1 MKECRILEI
10 SQDGRTLAVERG
22 FVVIKEK
29 GEELGRVELDTLAG
43 IICSS
48 NWSMLGTP
56 TINKLAE
63 YNIPLVVCDKRTKV
77 PSSALISLDANWRQG
92 DVLEAQARCTIPK
105 NKSAWQTIIKAKL
118 AQQAQTLKFFGKD
131 VGYEILSNLATKVK
145 SGDPENIEGRGA
157 AIYWRELM
165 GKSFR
170 RNREAEDEN
179 ILFNYGYTILRA
191 CTIRA
196 ICVAGMHP
204 SLGIHHR
211 SATNTHR
218 LSDDL
223 IEPFRCFVDLRVKE
237 ISQDGDI
244 RLTAENRKRL
254 SSVLLDRYFRKDCIT
269 TVAQMITDTAIG
281 LAKYY
286 LDENKNF
293 SIDIVKA
300 SHLKRIILNGD

>member
-10 SQDGRTLAVERG
+10 SQDGKTLAVERG
-22 FVVIKEK
+22 FIIIKEK
-29 GEELGRVELDTLAG
+29 DKELGRIELDTLTAV
-43 IICSS
+43 ICTS
-48 NWSMLGTP
+48 NWAMLGTS

-63 YNIPLVVCDKRTKV
+63 YNIPLVICDKRTKV
-77 PSSALISLDANWRQG
+77 PSSAVISLDSHWRQG
-92 DVLEAQARCTIPK
+92 DIFEAQARCSIPK
-105 NKSAWQTIIKAKL
+105 NKSAWQAIVKAKL
-118 AQQAQTLKFFGKD
+118 IQQSQTLKYFGKND
-131 VGYEILSNLATKVK
+131 ASAYLSTLALKVK
-145 SGDPENIEGRGA
+145 SDDPENLEGRGA

-170 RNREAEDEN
+170 RDREAEDEN
-179 ILFNYGYTILRA
+179 ILFNYGYTTLRA

-196 ICVAGMHP
+196 ICSAGMHP

-237 ISQDGDI
+237 ISQGGDI
-244 RLTAENRKRL
+244 QLNSENKKKL
-254 SSVLLDRYFRKDCIT
+254 SSVLLDRYFRKDRIT
-269 TVAQMITDTAIG
+269 TVAQMITDTATS

-286 LDENKNF
+286 LDEAKIF
-293 SIDIVKA
+293 QIDTVKA

>member
-43 IICSS
+43 VICTS
-48 NWSMLGTP
+48 NWSMLGSP

-77 PSSALISLDANWRQG
+77 PSSALIPLDANWRQG
-92 DVLEAQARCTIPK
+92 DVLEAQARCAIPK
-105 NKSAWQTIIKAKL
+105 NKSAWQTIVKAKL

-131 VGYEILSNLATKVK
+131 IGYEILSNLATKVK
-145 SGDPENIEGRGA
+145 SGDPENLEGRSA

-170 RNREAEDEN
+170 RNRDAEDEN
-179 ILFNYGYTILRA
+179 VLFNYGYTILRA

-223 IEPFRCFVDLRVKE
+223 IEPYRCFVDLRVKE
-237 ISQDGDI
+237 ISKDGDT

-254 SSVLLDRYFRKDCIT
+254 SAVLLDRYFRKDCIT

-286 LDENKNF
+286 LDETKNF
-293 SIDIVKA
+293 QIDIVKA
-300 SHLKRIILNGD
+300 SYLNRITLNGD

>member
-1 MKECRILEI
+1 MKECRIL
-10 SQDGRTLAVERG
+10 DGRTLAVERG
-22 FVVIKEK
+22 FIVIKEK
-29 GEELGRVELDTLAG
+29 GEELGRIELDTLSAV
-43 IICSS
+43 ICTA
-48 NWSMLGTP
+48 NWAMLGTP

-77 PSSALISLDANWRQG
+77 PSSTVISLDSHWRQG
-92 DVLEAQARCTIPK
+92 DVFEAQARCTIPK

-118 AQQAQTLKFFGKD
+118 NQQAQTLKYFGKND
-131 VGYEILSNLATKVK
+131 AFELLSNLASKVK
-145 SGDPENIEGRGA
+145 SDDPENLEGRGA
-157 AIYWRELM
+157 AVYWRELM

-196 ICVAGMHP
+196 ICSAGMHP

-244 RLTAENRKRL
+244 RLTAENRKKL
-254 SSVLLDRYFRKDCIT
+254 SSVLLDRFFRKDCIT
-269 TVAQMITDTAIG
+269 TVAQMITDTATS

-286 LDENKNF
+286 LDETKTF
-293 SIDIVKA
+293 QIDTVKA
-300 SHLKRIILNGD
+300 SHLKRITLNGD